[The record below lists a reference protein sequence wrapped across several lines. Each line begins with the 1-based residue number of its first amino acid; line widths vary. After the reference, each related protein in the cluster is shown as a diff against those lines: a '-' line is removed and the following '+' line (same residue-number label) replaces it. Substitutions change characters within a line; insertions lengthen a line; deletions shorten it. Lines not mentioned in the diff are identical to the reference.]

1 MFGSGQ
7 FAQGVEKLGKHF
19 SLSLQLNLSVYCLNM
34 NAEKTLISLNL
45 NKMAYEFNDGN
56 FKSEVLETEKVVLV
70 DLWAEWCGPCKAMGP
85 IVDELATEFE
95 GKAVIG
101 KLNVDDN
108 PNTPTEFSVRGI
120 PTFLIFKDGTLQER
134 LVGTQT
140 KQMLKDK
147 IDALLA

>member
-1 MFGSGQ
+1 
-7 FAQGVEKLGKHF
+7 
-19 SLSLQLNLSVYCLNM
+19 
-34 NAEKTLISLNL
+34 
-45 NKMAYEFNDGN
+45 MAYEFNDGN
-56 FKSEVLETEKVVLV
+56 FKSEVLETGNVVLV

-95 GKAVIG
+95 GKAEIG

-120 PTFLIFKDGTLQER
+120 PTFLIFKDGTLQDK

-140 KQMLKDK
+140 KQLLKDK
-147 IDALLA
+147 INALLA